1 MKFLSNFY
9 YRQCPV
15 LRTDFEIKKGES
27 VETKFDNDRPSP
39 SEDPS
44 ELENFNSLTEKELI
58 STFGDALMGGKEAI
72 IRNIARCR
80 EIYIRYSKTFMD
92 KKFRLIHFDKIFLDY
107 EISHMVPVTKLYPDD
122 NCNPLRLIFKF
133 QLVQLP
139 DWSANQ
145 IYNLNIFFKFYTL
158 STICVLLGKCS

>member
-1 MKFLSNFY
+1 MKY
-9 YRQCPV
+9 
-15 LRTDFEIKKGES
+15 KKGES
-27 VETKFDNDRPSP
+27 VETKFDNDRSSP

-80 EIYIRYSKTFMD
+80 EIYIRYSRSFID

-122 NCNPLRLIFKF
+122 NCNPLRFIFK
-133 QLVQLP
+133 LIQLP

-145 IYNLNIFFKFYTL
+145 SLNLKICYKFYTL
-158 STICVLLGKCS
+158 STICALLGECSEYIMA